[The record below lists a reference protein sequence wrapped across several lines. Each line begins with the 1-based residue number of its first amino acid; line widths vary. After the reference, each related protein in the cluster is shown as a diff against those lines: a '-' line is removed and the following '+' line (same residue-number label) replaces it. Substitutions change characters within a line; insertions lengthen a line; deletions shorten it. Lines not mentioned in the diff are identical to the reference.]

1 MIGPND
7 NVVRMMTI
15 HSSKGLEFPY
25 VIYSGLSKN
34 FNKEDIRKPLVLNQ
48 KYGLGMEYYDL
59 TDNISYPSLSSVVV
73 KSLTEK
79 ELISEEMRLMY
90 VALTRAK
97 EQLILM
103 ER

>member
-1 MIGPND
+1 
-7 NVVRMMTI
+7 
-15 HSSKGLEFPY
+15 
-25 VIYSGLSKN
+25 
-34 FNKEDIRKPLVLNQ
+34 
-48 KYGLGMEYYDL
+48 MEYYDL

-97 EQLILM
+97 
-103 ER
+103 RTAHSNWNGR